1 MRRTIILLIIAA
13 TAAVV
18 AADTLELTGGA
29 RVHGEVVLRRADAV
43 VVDLGYR
50 VLEVPLDAVVRIT
63 GDDENEGG
71 EGAPSLRTDDLF
83 RVAEGAAMLPVE
95 DNIPRVAEAV
105 VQVRTPIGLGSGF
118 VIDPAGY
125 VVTNQH
131 VISGEHR
138 ITVTVFR
145 QTGAELER
153 LTFEDVRIVAL
164 DPAVDLA
171 LLAVRDAGDH
181 RFAVV
186 PLGDSGQ
193 LRQGQTVFAVGSPL
207 GLDRSVSRGIVSL
220 TNRVL
225 GGELYIQTT
234 TAINAGNSGGPL
246 FDLRGEVVG
255 VTNLKLAGMGLEG
268 LSFAIPVDDVKR
280 FIRNR
285 SAYAFDPRNPN
296 AGFRYLE
303 PPRLEPPVAASEE

>member
-1 MRRTIILLIIAA
+1 MRRIVILLMVV
-13 TAAVV
+13 TAAAGA

-29 RVHGEVVLRRADAV
+29 EVRGEVVLKRADAI

-50 VLEVPLDAVVRIT
+50 VLEVPLDAVVRILAAE
-63 GDDENEGG
+63 DG
-71 EGAPSLRTDDLF
+71 EAGAAASRLRTDDLF
-83 RVAEGAAMLPVE
+83 QVAEGAAVLSVE

-105 VQVRTPIGLGSGF
+105 VQVRTPVGLGSGF

-125 VVTNQH
+125 IITNQH

-145 QTGAELER
+145 QRGAELER
-153 LTFEDVRIVAL
+153 LSFEDVRIVAS
-164 DPAVDLA
+164 DPAADLA
-171 LLAVRDAGDH
+171 LLAVRNAADH
-181 RFAVV
+181 DFAVV
-186 PLGDSGQ
+186 PLGDSSA

-207 GLDRSVSRGIVSL
+207 GLDRSVARGIVSQAD
-220 TNRVL
+220 RVL

-246 FDLRGEVVG
+246 LNLRGEVVG

-268 LSFAIPVDDVKR
+268 LSFAIPVDEVKR
-280 FIRNR
+280 FVRNR

-303 PPRLEPPVAASEE
+303 PPRLDPAAAASQE